1 MEEQEIKARRLMQE
15 IQYCNGMVNRFEPE
29 SYPQEWVDKIAP
41 IANKF
46 FELHPDLYDDENIE
60 NICDGEY
67 GENQDRYGEL
77 EGYKELD
84 EVLGDY
90 FENH

>member
-1 MEEQEIKARRLMQE
+1 MEEKEIKARRLMQE

-29 SYPQEWVDKIAP
+29 AYPQEWVDKIAP

-46 FELHPDLYDDENIE
+46 FELHSHLYDDENIE

-67 GENQDRYGEL
+67 GENQELYGSL